1 MTLDGTL
8 HKGKLDHTSVIISAM
23 SEVTLDPERQIQA
36 KRYAR
41 ISRRLMVVDLM
52 IGALYALTW
61 LVFGWST
68 ALKDYLLSYT
78 SNEWLLVA
86 GFALVFG
93 GIYYLINLPMSYYSG
108 FILPHHFEMSTQT
121 RRGWVVDQLKGLG
134 VGIILGGLI
143 LEIIYA
149 VLRQSPDLWWLWVAG
164 ILLLFSVILANIA
177 PVLLMPIFYKFVP
190 LGEEHA
196 ELVER
201 LVRLAE
207 RANTRVQGVFK
218 FDMSRRTKAA
228 NAALTG
234 LGNTRRIILGD
245 TLIDEFTTDEIE
257 TVLAHE
263 LGHHVHKDIPL
274 GMLIESVITLV
285 GLYLASLG
293 LNWGVEVFG
302 FEGPADIA
310 ALPLFVL
317 VIGAYSLVTMPLGN
331 AFSRW
336 RERRA
341 DEYALRETGNGAAYA
356 SALTRLANQNLADA
370 DPEPWVEF
378 TLSSHPA
385 LSKRIAMAEA
395 YNSE

>member
-1 MTLDGTL
+1 
-8 HKGKLDHTSVIISAM
+8 
-23 SEVTLDPERQIQA
+23 
-36 KRYAR
+36 
-41 ISRRLMVVDLM
+41 
-52 IGALYALTW
+52 
-61 LVFGWST
+61 
-68 ALKDYLLSYT
+68 
-78 SNEWLLVA
+78 
-86 GFALVFG
+86 
-93 GIYYLINLPMSYYSG
+93 
-108 FILPHHFEMSTQT
+108 MSTQNL
-121 RRGWVVDQLKGLG
+121 RGWITDQLKGLG
-134 VGIILGGLI
+134 IGVILGGLI

-149 VLRQSPDLWWLWVAG
+149 VLRISPDLWWLWAAG
-164 ILLLFSVILANIA
+164 ILLLFSVLLANLA
-177 PVLLMPIFYKFVP
+177 PILLMPIFYKFVP
-190 LGEEHA
+190 LGEEHN

-207 RANTRVQGVFK
+207 RANTHVQGVFK

-245 TLIDEFTTDEIE
+245 TLIEEFTTDEIE

-274 GMLIESVITLV
+274 GMLIESLITLI

-302 FEGPADIA
+302 FAGPADIA
-310 ALPLFVL
+310 ALPLFIL

-341 DEYALRETGNGAAYA
+341 DEYALRETGNGIAYA

-378 TLSSHPA
+378 ILYSHPA

-395 YNSE
+395 YNSD